1 MQKKIENYNKLG
13 YNKLP
18 ICMAK
23 TSNSLTGD
31 PAIKGAPTGFT
42 LDITDLFVS
51 TGAEF
56 IVPMV
61 GEVNNFLDSTINNK
75 IIYYIFFYQFLF
87 IKF

>member
-1 MQKKIENYNKLG
+1 MQVRKKIESYNKLG

-31 PAIKGAPTGFT
+31 PSIKGAPTGFT
-42 LDITDLFVS
+42 LDITDISVS

-56 IVPMV
+56 IVPRV
-61 GEVNNFLDSTINNK
+61 GEVSAR
-75 IIYYIFFYQFLF
+75 
-87 IKF
+87 

>member
-1 MQKKIENYNKLG
+1 VQKKIETYNKLG

-42 LDITDLFVS
+42 LDITDIFVS
-51 TGAEF
+51 VGAEF
-56 IVPMV
+56 VVPMV
-61 GEVNNFLDSTINNK
+61 GEVN
-75 IIYYIFFYQFLF
+75 IIITM
-87 IKF
+87 